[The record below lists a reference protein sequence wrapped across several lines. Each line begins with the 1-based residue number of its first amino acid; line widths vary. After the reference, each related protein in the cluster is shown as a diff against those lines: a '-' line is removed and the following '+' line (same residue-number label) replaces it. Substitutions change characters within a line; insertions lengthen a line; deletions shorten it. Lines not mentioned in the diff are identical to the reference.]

1 MGLYICLE
9 YEELTEFRTTE
20 ETVDCERF
28 AFSLTLLRL

>member
-9 YEELTEFRTTE
+9 YEELTE

-28 AFSLTLLRL
+28 DFSLTLLRNVVMT